1 MMATRAKRSK
11 VHIGR
16 EGSTD
21 RLVTQKI
28 GRAIMKLWNGSKSVV
43 TSAAVS
49 MMIIAF
55 LVSGAAAQ
63 APAAIS
69 STVGSS
75 AAESTP
81 MGGDGVRVFGV
92 QAMDFPDRTE
102 IVVITNTAP
111 VHYRTLRQ
119 GDAGFSIVMEGVA
132 TSLGSGSVPTTSK
145 RVGSIKVTTDTS
157 GRFSLFGRMGSG
169 VERLESAAEGDRLV
183 VRLYP
188 PRPREETSS
197 AAPLS
202 GEISEQKA
210 SLIKGGTP
218 FAGLASDAARM
229 DSGGA
234 MLTKIYQ
241 GKPISLDL
249 QDADLSNVLRL
260 LADVSGMNIV
270 VEPDVSGKVTLKVE
284 NIPWDQ
290 VLDMV
295 LMMNRLGREEV
306 GGVIRIAKEEKLRQE
321 MKEREERIKIE
332 QQLLRA
338 KKDLGELDTA
348 YLQINYANPS
358 EIAAKISEIKSADG
372 KISVDQRTGT
382 ILYTDYPARIAAA
395 RGIIGRLDIPTKQ
408 VLIEARIVQLNTTA
422 SRDLGVQ
429 WGFSLTKTTDHQ
441 VETNYAV
448 NHPVAATSTAS
459 LTVGKLVGTT
469 LWNLDLRLLA
479 AEQTG
484 RGKIIS
490 APRVLTMNHV
500 KATIS
505 QGTQIPYL
513 AQSQDGISTEFKDA
527 TLELSVTPHVT
538 PDGRVRLQ
546 IQAKKEAPNYT
557 QVIPGQ
563 PPAIDSRKVDTELLV
578 DDGATVVIGGIIE
591 ENEST
596 SESRTPGVHKVPVLG
611 HLFKSKS
618 ARMDKS
624 ELLIFINP
632 QIVDVSS
639 GTVRAGS

>member
-1 MMATRAKRSK
+1 M
-11 VHIGR
+11 
-16 EGSTD
+16 
-21 RLVTQKI
+21 
-28 GRAIMKLWNGSKSVV
+28 MKLRNSFESLVRKAVASVV
-43 TSAAVS
+43 CA
-49 MMIIAF
+49 MF
-55 LVSGAAAQ
+55 LAGWAWAQ
-63 APAAIS
+63 STTAPTPTPAAP
-69 STVGSS
+69 V
-75 AAESTP
+75 AETSP
-81 MGGDGVRVFGV
+81 SMDGVKVFGV
-92 QAMDFPDRTE
+92 QAKDLPDRVEVSVT
-102 IVVITNTAP
+102 TDRPPKN
-111 VHYRTLRQ
+111 YRAVRQ
-119 GDAGFSIVMEGVA
+119 GARGFQIVLEGVT
-132 TSLGSGSVPTTSK
+132 TSLRSGSVPTGSK
-145 RVGSIKVTTDTS
+145 RLGSMKVSFDGFGVFTVS
-157 GRFSLFGRMGSG
+157 GQMAGGMD
-169 VERLESAAEGDRLV
+169 RLESAAEEERLV
-183 VRLYP
+183 VHLYP
-188 PRPREETSS
+188 KKVQETAAASATRGFDEGDREGRPPREVSRSPGPLAPASVQES
-197 AAPLS
+197 AVIS
-202 GEISEQKA
+202 GKA
-210 SLIKGGTP
+210 
-218 FAGLASDAARM
+218 
-229 DSGGA
+229 
-234 MLTKIYQ
+234 YQ

-249 QDADLSNVLRL
+249 QDADLTNVLRL
-260 LADVSGMNIV
+260 LADVSGVNIV

-306 GGVIRIAKEEKLRQE
+306 GGVIRIAKEDKLRQE
-321 MKEREERIKIE
+321 MKEREERMKME

-348 YLQINYANPS
+348 YLQINYADPG

-372 KISVDQRTGT
+372 KISVDQRTGM
-382 ILYTDYPARIAAA
+382 ILYTDYPARITAAKS
-395 RGIIGRLDIPTKQ
+395 IIGRLDKPTEQ

-429 WGFSLTKTTDHQ
+429 WGFNLTKKTDHQ
-441 VETNYAV
+441 VNTNYAV
-448 NHPVAATSTAS
+448 DHPVAASSSAS
-459 LTVGKLVGTT
+459 LSVGKLVGTT

-479 AEQTG
+479 AEQAG

-505 QGTQIPYL
+505 QGTQIPYQ
-513 AQSQDGISTEFKDA
+513 AQSEDGISTVFKDA
-527 TLELSVTPHVT
+527 TLELQVTPHVT

-591 ENEST
+591 ENESNT
-596 SESRTPGVHKVPVLG
+596 ESRTPGIHKVPVLG
-611 HLFKSKS
+611 HLFKSQSSRLEKN
-618 ARMDKS
+618 

-632 QIVDVSS
+632 QIVDISK

>member
-1 MMATRAKRSK
+1 M
-11 VHIGR
+11 
-16 EGSTD
+16 
-21 RLVTQKI
+21 
-28 GRAIMKLWNGSKSVV
+28 MKLRNSFESLGRRAVASVV
-43 TSAAVS
+43 CAVVLAGW
-49 MMIIAF
+49 AF
-55 LVSGAAAQ
+55 AQPPGQTTPGAAA
-63 APAAIS
+63 PAGGA
-69 STVGSS
+69 VPS
-75 AAESTP
+75 A
-81 MGGDGVRVFGV
+81 DGVKVFGV
-92 QAMDFPDRTE
+92 QAKDFPDRIE
-102 IVVITNTAP
+102 IYVATDRPPALYRAAP
-111 VHYRTLRQ
+111 Q
-119 GDAGFSIVMEGVA
+119 GARGFQIVLEGVTTNLA
-132 TSLGSGSVPTTSK
+132 SGSVPTPSK
-145 RVGSIKVTTDTS
+145 RLGSLKVSSDGLGVFTVS
-157 GRFSLFGRMGSG
+157 GQVATGLD
-169 VERLESAAEGDRLV
+169 RLESAAEEERLV
-183 VRLYP
+183 VRVYP
-188 PRPREETSS
+188 KKLQETAALSATTGADEGDRGSRSS
-197 AAPLS
+197 KETGPLAAAGVSSLEPNPLPV
-202 GEISEQKA
+202 KV
-210 SLIKGGTP
+210 
-218 FAGLASDAARM
+218 
-229 DSGGA
+229 
-234 MLTKIYQ
+234 YQ

-249 QDADLSNVLRL
+249 QDADLTNVLRL
-260 LADVSGMNIV
+260 LADVSGVNMV

-321 MKEREERIKIE
+321 MKEREERMKME
-332 QQLLRA
+332 QQLLRT

-348 YLQINYANPS
+348 YLQINYADPG

-372 KISVDQRTGT
+372 KISVDQRTGM
-382 ILYTDYPARIAAA
+382 ILYTDYPARIEAAK
-395 RGIIGRLDIPTKQ
+395 GIIRRLDKPTEQ

-429 WGFSLTKTTDHQ
+429 WGFNLTKTTDHQ
-441 VETNYAV
+441 VSTNYAV
-448 NHPVAATSTAS
+448 NHPVTATSSGS
-459 LTVGKLVGTT
+459 LSVGKLVGTT

-479 AEQTG
+479 AEQAG

-505 QGTQIPYL
+505 QGTQIPYQ
-513 AQSQDGISTEFKDA
+513 AQSEDGISTVFKDA
-527 TLELSVTPHVT
+527 TLELQVTPHVT

-591 ENEST
+591 ENESGT
-596 SESRTPGVHKVPVLG
+596 ESRTPGLHKVPLLG
-611 HLFKSKS
+611 HLFKSQS
-618 ARMDKS
+618 SRMEKN

-632 QIVDVSS
+632 QIVDISR

>member
-1 MMATRAKRSK
+1 
-11 VHIGR
+11 
-16 EGSTD
+16 
-21 RLVTQKI
+21 
-28 GRAIMKLWNGSKSVV
+28 MKLWNCSSRLIRTVAAFMV
-43 TSAAVS
+43 TTV
-49 MMIIAF
+49 F
-55 LVSGAAAQ
+55 LVSGAVAQAPTAASSPAQ
-63 APAAIS
+63 APAS
-69 STVGSS
+69 D
-75 AAESTP
+75 
-81 MGGDGVRVFGV
+81 GDRVRVFGV
-92 QAMDFPDRTE
+92 QAEDFPDRTE
-102 IVVITNTAP
+102 VVVITNKP
-111 VHYRTLRQ
+111 PLHHRTVRQ
-119 GDAGFSIVMEGVA
+119 GDAGFSIVLEGVE
-132 TSLGSGSVPTTSK
+132 TSLGFGTVPTASK
-145 RVGSIKVTTDTS
+145 RVGSMKVTTDGRGGFFIS
-157 GRFSLFGRMGSG
+157 GRMASG
-169 VERLESAAEGDRLV
+169 LERLESAIQGDRLV

-188 PRPREETSS
+188 LEALGKTPSKAAVSS
-197 AAPLS
+197 RVTR
-202 GEISEQKA
+202 QHA
-210 SLIKGGTP
+210 SSFEAGTHSVS
-218 FAGLASDAARM
+218 AGAWPAGM
-229 DSGGA
+229 DSSGA
-234 MLTKIYQ
+234 LFEKTYR

-295 LMMNRLGREEV
+295 LMMNRLGHEEV
-306 GGVIRIAKEEKLRQE
+306 GGVIRIAKQEKLKQE
-321 MKEREERIKIE
+321 MKEREERLKIE
-332 QQLLRA
+332 QQLLRTQ
-338 KKDLGELDTA
+338 KDLGELDTA
-348 YLQINYANPS
+348 YLQINYANPA
-358 EIAAKISEIKSADG
+358 EIAAKISEIKSDDG
-372 KISVDQRTGT
+372 KISVDQRTGI

-441 VETNYAV
+441 VDTRYAV
-448 NHPVAATSTAS
+448 NHPVTATSTAS

-479 AEQTG
+479 AEQAG

-505 QGTQIPYL
+505 QGTQIPYQ

-527 TLELSVTPHVT
+527 TLELAVTPHVT
-538 PDGRVRLQ
+538 PDGRIRLQ
-546 IQAKKEAPNYT
+546 IQAKKEAPNFT

-591 ENEST
+591 ENESD

-618 ARMDKS
+618 VRMEKN

>member
-1 MMATRAKRSK
+1 
-11 VHIGR
+11 
-16 EGSTD
+16 
-21 RLVTQKI
+21 
-28 GRAIMKLWNGSKSVV
+28 MKLRSAFESLMRRAVASVV
-43 TSAAVS
+43 CAV
-49 MMIIAF
+49 F
-55 LVSGAAAQ
+55 LAGWALAQSTTATTPMPAAQ
-63 APAAIS
+63 VAGTSPS
-69 STVGSS
+69 L
-75 AAESTP
+75 
-81 MGGDGVRVFGV
+81 DGVKVFGV
-92 QAMDFPDRTE
+92 QAKDFPDRIEVSVT
-102 IVVITNTAP
+102 TDRPPKN
-111 VHYRTLRQ
+111 YRAVRQ
-119 GDAGFSIVMEGVA
+119 GARGFQIVLEGIT
-132 TSLGSGSVPTTSK
+132 TSLGSGSVPTGSK
-145 RVGSIKVTTDTS
+145 RLGSMKVSYD
-157 GRFSLFGRMGSG
+157 GFSVFTVLGQIADG
-169 VERLESAAEGDRLV
+169 VDRLESAAEEERLV
-183 VRLYP
+183 VRVYP
-188 PRPREETSS
+188 KKLQETSAAS
-197 AAPLS
+197 ATTGSDQGDREGRLPKGVGRPAAPLAPASVQEPSAIS
-202 GEISEQKA
+202 GKA
-210 SLIKGGTP
+210 
-218 FAGLASDAARM
+218 
-229 DSGGA
+229 
-234 MLTKIYQ
+234 YQ

-260 LADVSGMNIV
+260 LADVSGANIV

-306 GGVIRIAKEEKLRQE
+306 GGVIRIAKEDKLRQE
-321 MKEREERIKIE
+321 MKEREERMKME

-348 YLQINYANPS
+348 YLQINYADPG

-372 KISVDQRTGT
+372 KISVDQRTGM
-382 ILYTDYPARIAAA
+382 ILYTDYPARITAAKS
-395 RGIIGRLDIPTKQ
+395 IIGRLDKPTEQ
-408 VLIEARIVQLNTTA
+408 VLIEARIVQLSTTA

-429 WGFSLTKTTDHQ
+429 WGFNLTKTTDHQ
-441 VETNYAV
+441 VNTNYAV
-448 NHPVAATSTAS
+448 DHPVTATSSAS
-459 LTVGKLVGTT
+459 LSVGKLVGTT

-479 AEQTG
+479 AEQAG

-505 QGTQIPYL
+505 QGTQIPYQ
-513 AQSQDGISTEFKDA
+513 AQSEDGISTEFKDA
-527 TLELSVTPHVT
+527 TLELQVTPHVT

-591 ENEST
+591 ENESDT
-596 SESRTPGVHKVPVLG
+596 ESRTPGLHKVPVVG
-611 HLFKSKS
+611 HLFKSQSSRLEKN
-618 ARMDKS
+618 

-632 QIVDVSS
+632 QIVDISR

>member
-1 MMATRAKRSK
+1 M
-11 VHIGR
+11 
-16 EGSTD
+16 D

-28 GRAIMKLWNGSKSVV
+28 GREIMKLWNGSKSVI

-49 MMIIAF
+49 IMIIAF

-63 APAAIS
+63 APAIMS
-69 STVGSS
+69 PTVGSS
-75 AAESTP
+75 AAESTSTVE
-81 MGGDGVRVFGV
+81 DGVRVFGV
-92 QAMDFPDRTE
+92 QAMDFPDHTE
-102 IVVITNTAP
+102 VVVITNKPP

-119 GDAGFSIVMEGVA
+119 GAAGFSLVMEGVA
-132 TSLGSGSVPTTSK
+132 RSLGSGSVPTTSK
-145 RVGSIKVTTDTS
+145 RVGSVKVATDSS
-157 GRFSLFGRMGSG
+157 GRFSVSGRMSSG

-188 PRPREETSS
+188 QKPREKMPAEAASS
-197 AAPLS
+197 PK
-202 GEISEQKA
+202 ISRQEA
-210 SLIKGGTP
+210 SLNKTSTHSADFATDTPKVGDGGTK
-218 FAGLASDAARM
+218 
-229 DSGGA
+229 
-234 MLTKIYQ
+234 LTKTYQ

-249 QDADLSNVLRL
+249 QDADLINVLRL

-270 VEPDVSGKVTLKVE
+270 VEPNVSGKVTLKVE

-306 GGVIRIAKEEKLRQE
+306 GGVIRIAKEEKLKQE
-321 MKEREERIKIE
+321 MREREERIKLE

-338 KKDLGELDTA
+338 QKDLGELDTA

-441 VETNYAV
+441 VDTSYAV

-479 AEQTG
+479 AEQAG

-563 PPAIDSRKVDTELLV
+563 PPAIDSRRVDTELLV

-591 ENEST
+591 ENESA

-618 ARMDKS
+618 TRMDKS